1 MMIKEIEKLSGMERA
16 NIRFYEREGLITPE
30 RLDNGY
36 RNYSE
41 DDLQILLRI
50 RLLRSLHIS
59 LDEIKELT
67 EGSKDLMDTLS
78 NQIVRLEQE
87 RQDVSYAQDVCHAM
101 QEDRVSFADLDA
113 IKYIDEINRRIKET
127 DSTYFSVEGDEFP
140 QVFHPWRRYL
150 ARSFDLFAYEILW
163 SAFLVFVFHVNITD
177 NSNVGKKLLGTF
189 ITTIMMLVFEPLSL
203 HLFGTTPGKAIF
215 GLKVEKPNG
224 RRLSYK
230 EGLERTWG
238 VIGSGMGYNIPIYNL
253 IRLWKSYNLCKENET
268 QPWDESISYTIK
280 DTKWYRGVVYIG
292 ATLTTFVVL
301 STIIFAQQ
309 LPPNK
314 GSIDVAEF
322 VDNFNYYSKFFKI
335 DFGNEYLDKDGKWI
349 EKEFDNTVIYINHA
363 EKPEYNFTLENG
375 YVTGVSFAIEIK
387 NSEYMLSS
395 YDEQMFLASLAF
407 AGAQNEMRLFSKI
420 PNRIANQIANNVFN
434 DYHFVEAGITFN
446 CDIEYSGYTRVSNF
460 LLPAENA
467 EENYFSLK
475 FSMNKQ

>member
-78 NQIVRLEQE
+78 NQIVRLEKE

-163 SAFLVFVFHVNITD
+163 SAFLHI
-177 NSNVGKKLLGTF
+177 L
-189 ITTIMMLVFEPLSL
+189 
-203 HLFGTTPGKAIF
+203 TPPF
-215 GLKVEKPNG
+215 FTHH
-224 RRLSYK
+224 RR
-230 EGLERTWG
+230 R
-238 VIGSGMGYNIPIYNL
+238 
-253 IRLWKSYNLCKENET
+253 
-268 QPWDESISYTIK
+268 
-280 DTKWYRGVVYIG
+280 
-292 ATLTTFVVL
+292 
-301 STIIFAQQ
+301 
-309 LPPNK
+309 
-314 GSIDVAEF
+314 
-322 VDNFNYYSKFFKI
+322 
-335 DFGNEYLDKDGKWI
+335 
-349 EKEFDNTVIYINHA
+349 
-363 EKPEYNFTLENG
+363 
-375 YVTGVSFAIEIK
+375 
-387 NSEYMLSS
+387 
-395 YDEQMFLASLAF
+395 
-407 AGAQNEMRLFSKI
+407 
-420 PNRIANQIANNVFN
+420 
-434 DYHFVEAGITFN
+434 
-446 CDIEYSGYTRVSNF
+446 F
-460 LLPAENA
+460 LLEYKA
-467 EENYFSLK
+467 
-475 FSMNKQ
+475 